1 MRARV
6 IDMLER
12 RSTTRRVAA
21 ADSMGFQGYL
31 VRTPYFTKERM
42 IRFRAPAATISL

>member
-1 MRARV
+1 
-6 IDMLER
+6 MLER

-21 ADSMGFQGYL
+21 VSMGFQGYL